1 MVESAQWDAVILK
14 DAKGRI
20 EIDLR
25 DVFTV
30 AQVEQGRAA
39 LATAKSPADLLNLP
53 FAKLL

>member
-25 DVFTV
+25 DVFSL
-30 AQVEQGRAA
+30 AQVAQGRAA
-39 LATAKSPADLLNLP
+39 LAGAKTPADLLSLP